1 MDQPGKKPERNS
13 PQFFKEENFFKRVY
27 EVVVQIPRGKVST
40 YGSIAKAIGAASSS
54 RMVGYAL
61 TCAADTEIPCHRVV
75 NRFGAL
81 TGRLHFGHPN
91 LMRQL
96 LEAEG
101 VTFRPDGTVDM
112 EKHFHD
118 FQKAKK
124 LPR

>member
-1 MDQPGKKPERNS
+1 MENTGKQQGKSS
-13 PQFFKEENFFKRVY
+13 PKFFREENFFDRVY
-27 EVVVQIPRGKVST
+27 ELVGQIPFGMVST
-40 YGSIAKAIGAASSS
+40 YGSIAKALGAASSS

-61 TCAADTEIPCHRVV
+61 TCAAGTDIPCHRVV

-81 TGRLHFGHPN
+81 TGRLHFGNPN

-101 VTFRPDGTVDM
+101 ITFRPDGTVDM
-112 EKHFHD
+112 EKHLYD
-118 FQKAKK
+118 FLKAKK

>member
-1 MDQPGKKPERNS
+1 MKN
-13 PQFFKEENFFKRVY
+13 PQDLRRFPINENFFEQVY
-27 EVVVQIPRGKVST
+27 NLVRQIPFGKVST
-40 YGSIAKAIGAASSS
+40 YGSIAKALGSASSS

-61 TCAADTEIPCHRVV
+61 TCAAGTEIPCHRVV

-81 TGRLHFGHPN
+81 TGRLHFGSPN

-101 VTFRPDGTVDM
+101 IGFKPDGTVDM

-118 FQKAKK
+118 FQKTEK